1 MGCVEQRPTRSR
13 RPSRR
18 PRPSGLRC
26 TRSSTLSRTSHR
38 PPRARSAPRK
48 HRSAASPAHSPFC
61 LLLGSRLTGCAC
73 HSRQVIQMERQLA
86 GMRFDAETRIHE
98 LEQRAT
104 SAVQSEAVAIAKSR
118 EAENSLDQLRK
129 QLDDLSTQKRRVDE
143 ALRSVLGINESLLG
157 RISSVDGPR
166 AALPM
171 PTYQQSELASMR
183 SAPRTRR

>member
-1 MGCVEQRPTRSR
+1 
-13 RPSRR
+13 
-18 PRPSGLRC
+18 
-26 TRSSTLSRTSHR
+26 
-38 PPRARSAPRK
+38 
-48 HRSAASPAHSPFC
+48 
-61 LLLGSRLTGCAC
+61 
-73 HSRQVIQMERQLA
+73 MERQLA

-143 ALRSVLGINESLLG
+143 ALRSVLGINESLLS